1 MISTTSTKKPNLQYF
16 WAIVL
21 LVIGFSILLKLP
33 TFNLQHHE
41 GDEVRL
47 WYLAKNWAVTG
58 HYTLQGS
65 PLFNIFPHYEP
76 YYAHRKMPVHPPLF
90 PALLRPFI
98 QYEFAQYENIPQT
111 NNVAIIEAIYEKT
124 APHYAVIASW
134 VGHLLAIL
142 AVALIARYL
151 LLYHKLSLS
160 ALSPLFWLPLLG
172 IATDPI
178 MTWASTKIWIDNL
191 HAGLA
196 ALSVAFTMMASS
208 SRYSQM
214 MYFLSGILLG
224 LALLSKI
231 TAAIIIPVLIFI
243 VFVHETDTK
252 KRIQALLWGSMPAL
266 ILSLPWYIP
275 RYLPQLMIE
284 KIPVRKILENPPINE
299 YRGMCEFCKTA
310 SHKPFYYYLTKLSLI
325 APLILIGIGFYITLF
340 FAYVKKLPLRDS
352 LRFFVPV
359 VWFLFVLATVSLYLS
374 FYGTFIMRRI
384 TLLIPSLYV
393 MFYMLILYSEKIR
406 PLKKYQPLLLFLGS
420 LSIVYSAISGGYY
433 LLLGNGDAEF
443 FSLAELAG
451 IVKLW

>member
-1 MISTTSTKKPNLQYF
+1 MISTISTKKPNLQYF

-33 TFNLQHHE
+33 TFNLPHHE

-47 WYLAKNWAVTG
+47 WYLAKNWAVSG

-65 PLFNIFPHYEP
+65 PLFEIFPHYEP

-90 PALLRPFI
+90 PALLRPFV
-98 QYEFAQYENIPQT
+98 QYEFTHYEKIPQPVDIAT
-111 NNVAIIEAIYEKT
+111 IEAIYT
-124 APHYAVIASW
+124 RIAPRYAVIASW
-134 VGHLLAIL
+134 IGHLLAIL

-178 MTWASTKIWIDNL
+178 MTWVSTKIWIDNL

-196 ALSVAFTMMASS
+196 ALSVALAMMASS

-214 MYFLSGILLG
+214 TYFLSGILLG

-266 ILSLPWYIP
+266 VLSLPWYIP

-284 KIPVRKILENPPINE
+284 KIPVGKILENPPINE
-299 YRGMCEFCKTA
+299 YRGMCEFCGAATTRQ
-310 SHKPFYYYLTKLSLI
+310 FYYFLVKL
-325 APLILIGIGFYITLF
+325 PLISPLIIIGLSFYVTLF
-340 FAYVKKLPLRDS
+340 FAYVRKLALLEN
-352 LRFFVPV
+352 LRFLVPV
-359 VWFLFVLATVSLYLS
+359 IWFLFVLSAVTLYLS

-393 MFYMLILYSEKIR
+393 MFYMLIIYSEKIR
-406 PLKKYQPLLLFLGS
+406 RLRKYQPILLFLGS
-420 LSIVYSAISGGYY
+420 LSIVYGAISGGYY
-433 LLLGNGDAEF
+433 LLLGNKYAEF
-443 FSLAELAG
+443 FSLTELAG